1 MQTAIMGDV
10 VDKVMSD
17 VEAQPR
23 ANRPKPEPIQF
34 HASLEPADWNLAT
47 RIGFRFAFL
56 YFVLYNLPFPLDS
69 VPHVA
74 SKYEGLW
81 NKIVPW
87 AGAHFLG
94 LNITVFPNG
103 SGDTT
108 FNYVQVLLFLVLATL
123 GTVAWSLL
131 DRARADYTKLY
142 DWLRLYLRLSLGAA
156 LILYGSMKV
165 IQAQMPP
172 PPLSRLVEAYG
183 DSSPMG
189 LLWTFMGASR
199 GYNAFA
205 GGAEMLAGLLLFAP
219 GLTTLGSLL
228 AIAVMSNVFMLNMC
242 YDVPVKL
249 FSFHLLLMAV
259 FLAAPDLRRLLDL
272 FVLRRKVQLSIAE
285 PLFHRR
291 WLNRSLLAAQ
301 FLFGLFVLAT
311 SLYVAQQ
318 VRSYKT
324 STVGAPL
331 YGVWS
336 VDEYTVDGRVEPPL
350 PSQEQRWQRVIF
362 DNSKRLTVQPMS
374 GPRQVFVLNLE
385 KSKQTFTLSKLDD
398 PHWKADFSFQ
408 NPSSGTLI
416 LTGHA
421 DGHDVIVKLRQ
432 VDSQKSFL
440 LTSRGFHWINEY
452 PFSR

>member
-1 MQTAIMGDV
+1 MQAAIMSDV
-10 VDKVMSD
+10 VDKVLSD
-17 VEAQPR
+17 VEA
-23 ANRPKPEPIQF
+23 RPKARRPQPEPIPF
-34 HASLEPADWNLAT
+34 HANPEPAEWNLAT

-69 VPHVA
+69 IPLVA
-74 SKYEGLW
+74 TRYEGLW
-81 NKIVPW
+81 NKFVPW

-94 LNITVFPNG
+94 LNITVLPNG

-108 FNYVQVLLFLVLATL
+108 FNYVQVLLFLFLAIL

-131 DRARADYTKLY
+131 DRARADYEKL
-142 DWLRLYLRLSLGAA
+142 DQWLRLYLRVALGAI
-156 LILYGSMKV
+156 LISYGSMKV

-205 GGAEMLAGLLLFAP
+205 GGAEMLAGLLLFVP
-219 GLTTLGSLL
+219 GLTALGALL

-259 FLAAPDLRRLLDL
+259 FLAIPDVRRLINL
-272 FVLRRKVQLSIAE
+272 FVLRRKVQLSVAE

-291 WLNRSLLAAQ
+291 WLNRGSLVAQ
-301 FLFGLFVLAT
+301 FLFGLFVITA
-311 SLYVAQQ
+311 SLYGAHLSQNYSAV
-318 VRSYKT
+318 
-324 STVGAPL
+324 TVGAPL

-336 VDEYTVDGRVEPPL
+336 VDEFTVDGKVEPPL
-350 PSQEQRWQRVIF
+350 PSEEQRWQRVIF
-362 DNSKRLTVQPMS
+362 DYPNRLTVQPMS
-374 GPRQVFVLNLE
+374 GFRQRFVLNLE
-385 KSKQTFTLSKLDD
+385 KPKQTFTLSKLDD
-398 PHWKADFSFQ
+398 PHWKADFHFQ
-408 NPSSGTLI
+408 NTSPGTLA

-421 DGHDVIVKLRQ
+421 DGHSVIATLRH
-432 VDSQKSFL
+432 VDAQKTFL

-452 PFSR
+452 PFNR